1 MSRRALREARLLRGL
16 VVAASGTSL
25 AVGGHLAAGGAL
37 PRTPALLLLALL
49 AAAGCIVLS
58 DREWTYG
65 QLLVALGS
73 IELLVHLALGLDHG
87 AMAHGGPG
95 RAADGSGNGWLMLAA
110 HAAAAGSTAW
120 LLRSG
125 EATYWR
131 LVEHLSRR
139 PFLRPMPLRVV
150 APLRVP
156 APAAPATLDS
166 LLRLSAAVSRRGPPT
181 SVA

>member
-16 VVAASGTSL
+16 VVAASGTAL

-37 PRTPALLLLALL
+37 PRSPAVLLLALL
-49 AAAGCIVLS
+49 AAAACILLS
-58 DREWTYG
+58 DREWSYG
-65 QLLVALGS
+65 RLLGALGS
-73 IELLVHLALGLDHG
+73 VELLVHLALSLDHG
-87 AMAHGGPG
+87 VMAQAAPAPG
-95 RAADGSGNGWLMLAA
+95 AAGGNGWLMLGA
-110 HAAAAGSTAW
+110 HATAAGSTAW
-120 LLRSG
+120 LLRNG

-131 LVEHLSRR
+131 VVEHLGRR
-139 PFLRPMPLRVV
+139 PLPRPVPSRVV

-156 APAAPATLDS
+156 VPAGADTLEN

>member
-16 VVAASGTSL
+16 VVAASGTTL
-25 AVGGHLAAGGAL
+25 AVGGHLAADGAL
-37 PRTPALLLLALL
+37 PRSPALLLLALL
-49 AAAGCIVLS
+49 GGAACILLS
-58 DREWTYG
+58 DREWSYAR
-65 QLLVALGS
+65 LLVALGS

-95 RAADGSGNGWLMLAA
+95 TASDGSSNGWLMIAA

-139 PFLRPMPLRVV
+139 RFIRPVPSRVV
-150 APLRVP
+150 APLQIPVP
-156 APAAPATLDS
+156 APPATLDS

-181 SVA
+181 LVA